1 MGKKKIL
8 VFLFIPLLLVS
19 FLQSQSLAELA
30 KKEKERRAALKGK
43 AAAVITSAELAN
55 VKKKPAVESAR
66 QEQTAEEAAAQAGQT
81 DVKAG
86 QDVTPPAAGQP
97 AAAQAGQTDVKAG
110 QDVTPPAAG
119 QPAAAGSEE
128 AKATAAAAEKPPEET
143 PPGETPA
150 MSEKEFQAKQAELV
164 KAAKE
169 KQDMIDLL
177 TLKLNSLY
185 QEFYGLDNI
194 KSRELIQLQ
203 ISDTYDKLLKAET
216 DAKKATKDLEDFFAK
231 TKRENVPDIWIK

>member
-8 VFLFIPLLLVS
+8 VFLFLPLLLVS

-43 AAAVITSAELAN
+43 AATVITSADLAN
-55 VKKKPAVESAR
+55 VKKRPAVESAR
-66 QEQTAEEAAAQAGQT
+66 QEQTAEE
-81 DVKAG
+81 
-86 QDVTPPAAGQP
+86 

-169 KQDMIDLL
+169 KQEMIDLL

-216 DAKKATKDLEDFFAK
+216 DAKKATKDLEDFFAT

>member
-8 VFLFIPLLLVS
+8 VSLFLPLLLVS

-43 AAAVITSAELAN
+43 GAAVITSADLAN
-55 VKKKPAVESAR
+55 VKRRPAVESAG
-66 QEQTAEEAAAQAGQT
+66 QEQTAEEAAAQAGQ
-81 DVKAG
+81 G
-86 QDVTPPAAGQP
+86 VTPPAADQP
-97 AAAQAGQTDVKAG
+97 V
-110 QDVTPPAAG
+110 
-119 QPAAAGSEE
+119 AAGSEE

-164 KAAKE
+164 EAAKE
-169 KQDMIDLL
+169 KQEMIDLL